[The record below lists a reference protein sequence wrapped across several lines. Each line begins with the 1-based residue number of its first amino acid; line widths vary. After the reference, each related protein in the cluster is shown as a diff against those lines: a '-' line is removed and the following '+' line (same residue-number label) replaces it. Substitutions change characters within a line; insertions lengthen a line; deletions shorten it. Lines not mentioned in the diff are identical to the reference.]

1 MNTKT
6 EAYLDANF
14 LIYWCFP
21 KTRRIKQRIRFLLA
35 KILKNYRLFTSP
47 LSFDET
53 WWGVKRAYNAK
64 FNTSLSCFDEPIFSK
79 LEKFTAK
86 ILLKVKIV
94 QFLKSQEGTV
104 SALQNIKEYEL
115 HPRDAFHLALMR
127 DNELATIVTDDPK
140 FIDHQNEIGIQVVA
154 P

>member
-1 MNTKT
+1 MNTKA

-21 KTRRIKQRIRFLLA
+21 KTPEIKKRVRFLLA
-35 KILKNYRLFTSP
+35 KILRNYELFTSL

-53 WWGVKRAYNAK
+53 WWGVKKAYNAK
-64 FNTSLSCFDEPIFSK
+64 FKTSLACFEEPIYSK
-79 LEKFTAK
+79 LGDFTAK
-86 ILLKVKIV
+86 ILLKVKVI
-94 QFLKSQEGTV
+94 QFLDSQEGII

-115 HPRDAFHLALMR
+115 HPRDAFHLALMENNR
-127 DNELATIVTDDPK
+127 LATIVTDDPK
-140 FIDHQNEIGIQVVA
+140 FVNQQIKMRIKVVT